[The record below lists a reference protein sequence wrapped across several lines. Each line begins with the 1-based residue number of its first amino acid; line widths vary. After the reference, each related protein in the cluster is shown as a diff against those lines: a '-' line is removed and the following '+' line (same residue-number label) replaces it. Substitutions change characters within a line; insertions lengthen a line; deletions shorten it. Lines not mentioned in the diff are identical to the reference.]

1 MKGLKGLLWGTV
13 PVFRNVSLPFSF
25 SSSTSVQKSGF
36 SPVPAPLSVQ
46 TLCLRPVP
54 VNRNLP
60 GPPGAVCLGTGYQA
74 CTIHGLSTFGAC
86 GSLVAQGAGCTCWH
100 PGKPSTPSLM
110 GRMRSHLLSPG
121 CLSAQSTWQP
131 LPGPAVSPWMA
142 VPLGLCLLWV

>member
-36 SPVPAPLSVQ
+36 PPVPAPLSVQ

-60 GPPGAVCLGTGYQA
+60 GPPGAVCLGTGYSCLYPVPVA
-74 CTIHGLSTFGAC
+74 SLPLVPVGL
-86 GSLVAQGAGCTCWH
+86 
-100 PGKPSTPSLM
+100 
-110 GRMRSHLLSPG
+110 
-121 CLSAQSTWQP
+121 
-131 LPGPAVSPWMA
+131 
-142 VPLGLCLLWV
+142 